1 MNRRRGIRFSSKNA
15 RDSIDSFRAFYRIR
29 APMVSSTQQT
39 QRIRQ
44 RKARAVGSRRKRDE
58 RANGTPKFAIHP
70 EGYSPTAPDARPVA
84 AAKK

>member
-1 MNRRRGIRFSSKNA
+1 
-15 RDSIDSFRAFYRIR
+15 
-29 APMVSSTQQT
+29 MVSSTQQT

-44 RKARAVGSRRKRDE
+44 RKARAVGSRRKREE